1 MNENIRVGSIIF
13 DAHQKERIAIVLR
26 IPSTMV
32 ARLVQGGV
40 DDTVDVYWFYKKEV
54 DWEYTSYL
62 KVLVP

>member
-13 DAHQKERIAIVLR
+13 DAHHEECIAIVLR
-26 IPSTMV
+26 IPSTSIESDC
-32 ARLVQGGV
+32 AN
-40 DDTVDVYWFYKKEV
+40 DTVDVYWFYKKEV